1 VRSVAEGDMRIKL
14 TSIMVDDQD
23 KALRF
28 YTEILGFRKKHDIPV
43 GEYRWITVTSPEG
56 PDDLELA
63 LEPNANPA
71 GKTFQEAMFSQ
82 GIPLAA
88 FEVADIAGEFT
99 RLTAKGVA
107 FTRQPSEAGPV
118 TLAVFADTCGN
129 LIQLYQPARS

>member
-1 VRSVAEGDMRIKL
+1 MRIKL

-23 KALRF
+23 KALGF
-28 YTEILGFRKKHDIPV
+28 YTEVLGFKRKHDIPV
-43 GEYRWITVTSPEG
+43 GEYRWITITSPEG

-82 GIPLAA
+82 GIPIAA
-88 FEVADIAGEFT
+88 FEVADIAGEFA

-107 FTRQPSEAGPV
+107 FTRSPAQAGPV

-129 LIQLYQPARS
+129 LIQLYQMA